1 MKIYAQNWGTLTK
14 QERLD
19 IATLLLK
26 AGYVVSVKK
35 VKIDGKP
42 TDVVEFNAKP
52 QTVDEPEKQEGSGA

>member
-1 MKIYAQNWGTLTK
+1 MKIYPQNGGTLTR

-35 VKIDGKP
+35 VKIDGKAV
-42 TDVVEFNAKP
+42 DVVEFNAKP
-52 QTVDEPEKQEGSGA
+52 QTVDELEKQEGSGV

>member
-1 MKIYAQNWGTLTK
+1 MKIYPQNGGTLTR

-35 VKIDGKP
+35 VKIDGKAV
-42 TDVVEFNAKP
+42 DVVE
-52 QTVDEPEKQEGSGA
+52 